1 MSRTE
6 YQSASAVH
14 PPISLRWQHCRIRE
28 CFSSGAAEGRAP
40 AWWVELELVDN
51 PESTALSQSSRCF

>member
-28 CFSSGAAEGRAP
+28 CFSSGAAEGGAP

-51 PESTALSQSSRCF
+51 LESTTLSQPSRCF